1 MATANLQIITDAI
14 IPLRNRVKH
23 PLYYTWN
30 ERKNQNLLCEEWL
43 NFDTFVED
51 VGNRPN
57 NCKLKRLND
66 AELFSPSNFKW
77 HEYSQKKIGEKDNEY
92 LIRRR
97 QENPEVYK
105 NAELK
110 KNFGITLADYN
121 EKLKAQNYVC
131 SICEEPEKV
140 IHHVSGKVKSL
151 AVDHCHTTG
160 EVRGLLC
167 QRCNRTLGKLKDSI
181 DLLDK
186 MKVYLNEH
194 R

>member
-121 EKLKAQNYVC
+121 E
-131 SICEEPEKV
+131 
-140 IHHVSGKVKSL
+140 
-151 AVDHCHTTG
+151 
-160 EVRGLLC
+160 
-167 QRCNRTLGKLKDSI
+167 
-181 DLLDK
+181 
-186 MKVYLNEH
+186 
-194 R
+194 

>member
-1 MATANLQIITDAI
+1 MATANPHIITNAI

-43 NFDTFVED
+43 DFDVFVED
-51 VGNRPN
+51 VGVRPEG
-57 NCKLKRLND
+57 CKLKRIVGS
-66 AELFSPSNFKW
+66 EPFGPSNYKW
-77 HEYSQKKIGEKDNEY
+77 QKYSQKKIGEKTNEY

-110 KNFGITLADYN
+110 KNFGITLEDYN
-121 EKLKAQNYVC
+121 KKLKAQNYVC
-131 SICEEPEKV
+131 AICEELEKA
-140 IHHVSGKVKSL
+140 IHHVSGKIKSL
-151 AVDHCHTTG
+151 AVDHCHKTG

-186 MKVYLNEH
+186 MKVYLNEY